1 VKGRINL
8 VAAAFALTALTY
20 GLGRFAYG
28 LLLPHIR
35 EDLSLSATG
44 AGWIGGSAFAAYCFG
59 IVFALVAGARL
70 GERRVAVLA
79 SLTATCGLALV
90 AVASSGWRSRSRG

>member
-1 VKGRINL
+1 MKGRINL

-28 LLLPHIR
+28 LLLPHIQ

-44 AGWIGGSAFAAYCFG
+44 AGWIGGSAFATYCFG
-59 IVFALVAGARL
+59 IVLAFVASTRL
-70 GERRVAVLA
+70 GERRIAVLA
-79 SLTATCGLALV
+79 SLMATSGLACAPV
-90 AVASSGWRSRSRG
+90 R

>member
-1 VKGRINL
+1 MKGRINL
-8 VAAAFALTALTY
+8 VAAAFTLTALTY

-44 AGWIGGSAFAAYCFG
+44 AGWIGRYG
-59 IVFALVAGARL
+59 IRQYLSPSNTLEGTRPVGATV
-70 GERRVAVLA
+70 GD
-79 SLTATCGLALV
+79 
-90 AVASSGWRSRSRG
+90 